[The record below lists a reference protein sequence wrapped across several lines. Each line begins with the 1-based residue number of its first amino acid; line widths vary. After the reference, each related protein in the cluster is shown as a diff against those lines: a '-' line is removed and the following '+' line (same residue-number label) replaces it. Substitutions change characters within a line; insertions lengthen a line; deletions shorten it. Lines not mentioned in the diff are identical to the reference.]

1 MEFTACQNKVT
12 FTQVTV
18 QLGHSAKLSKA
29 DSRRANE
36 EDATEKKRPQS
47 HKQEKRKANQQYS
60 GVLSKDAFHQ
70 EGCFPSGRMLSI
82 REREPDRIRKRNIP
96 VLGYWDS

>member
-70 EGCFPSGRMLSI
+70 EGCFSSGRGSQTEY
-82 REREPDRIRKRNIP
+82 ERGTFRC
-96 VLGYWDS
+96 WDIGTAK